1 MRKFFLAQ
9 SGVILILVYIQMYVQ
24 EGTYKVAFQTL
35 GSFIVLL
42 SLTFAFSVAV
52 TGIRKMINRNVNF
65 PDGVI
70 KLSIYI
76 FPVYFVAQFVGWLYE
91 QGIIVG
97 SG

>member
-24 EGTYKVAFQTL
+24 EGHYKVAFQTL

-42 SLTFAFSVAV
+42 SLTFALSVAV
-52 TGIRKMINRNVNF
+52 TGIRKMINRKTNF

-91 QGIIVG
+91 QGIVGG

>member
-24 EGTYKVAFQTL
+24 EGTYQVAVQTL
-35 GSFIVLL
+35 GKFIVLL

>member
-24 EGTYKVAFQTL
+24 EGTYQVAFQTL

-52 TGIRKMINRNVNF
+52 TGIRKLINRSVNF

-91 QGIIVG
+91 QGIIGG

>member
-24 EGTYKVAFQTL
+24 EGTYQVAVQTL
-35 GSFIVLL
+35 GKFIVLL

-65 PDGVI
+65 RDGVI

-91 QGIIVG
+91 QGIIGG

>member
-9 SGVILILVYIQMYVQ
+9 SGIILLLVYIQMYVQ
-24 EGTYKVAFQTL
+24 EDTYQVAVPTL

-76 FPVYFVAQFVGWLYE
+76 FPVYFVAQLVGWLHE
-91 QGIIVG
+91 QGIIGG

>member
-24 EGTYKVAFQTL
+24 EGTYQVAVQTL
-35 GSFIVLL
+35 GKFIVLL

-91 QGIIVG
+91 QGIIWG

>member
-24 EGTYKVAFQTL
+24 EGTYQVAVQTL
-35 GSFIVLL
+35 GKFIVLL

-76 FPVYFVAQFVGWLYE
+76 FPVYFVAQLVGWLHE
-91 QGIIVG
+91 QGIIGG